1 MTAMV
6 DLKYCYLAKNIS
18 TKGSELCIF
27 FNKSLYYA
35 LMCTMNIMQPS
46 IYLCIQVATYIRVIT
61 NKIYWNR
68 FVIDYNL
75 HSGKLIDYTSNMTQ
89 FY

>member
-1 MTAMV
+1 
-6 DLKYCYLAKNIS
+6 
-18 TKGSELCIF
+18 
-27 FNKSLYYA
+27 
-35 LMCTMNIMQPS
+35 MNIMQPS